1 MGCHQHFSVTAGT
14 IFHDSHLP
22 LWKWFRAIYLI
33 TESKKGVSAC
43 QIQRNLAVSC
53 RTAWCLCHRLR
64 AAVKDAS
71 LEFLRGIVEVDETY
85 VGGKVCGMGRGYK
98 GNKAIAVVAVQR
110 GGILRRQVIKSAD
123 KETLH
128 KFIADNTAPDTEAI
142 YTDQLPAYIGI
153 ADADTRH
160 ESVNHSAEEW
170 VRGNVHTNGI
180 ESVWSLQAQHY
191 RRLPQGQY
199 ETSGRLF
206 GRVGASV

>member
-53 RTAWCLCHRLR
+53 RTAWYLCHRLR

-85 VGGKVCGMGRGYK
+85 VGGKVRGMGRGYQ
-98 GNKAIAVVAVQR
+98 GNKAIAVGAGQR
-110 GGILRRQVIKSAD
+110 GGILGAIIGGLIAGLYVGWQTRELARHNLRAIIIKMGVYVQQCKGMTD
-123 KETLH
+123 GKGDYGRTEPWTVYM
-128 KFIADNTAPDTEAI
+128 DEAI
-142 YTDQLPAYIGI
+142 ACYLRFRAISLPWNRSALDR
-153 ADADTRH
+153 ALDTIPRQR
-160 ESVNHSAEEW
+160 SC
-170 VRGNVHTNGI
+170 
-180 ESVWSLQAQHY
+180 
-191 RRLPQGQY
+191 
-199 ETSGRLF
+199 
-206 GRVGASV
+206 